1 MNKKV
6 LVLLITIVCVLIC
19 TAPAISAGFLGLF
32 GDASSIEIDH
42 MQIQQVKKIHTDSNG
57 NTKKSSKY
65 YLKFNVSSDSDSI
78 GNYSVSVKCLDK
90 NKKPITTIHSY
101 VDSKGKVKIYLPD
114 AAGIKSANVTI
125 KDESGNV
132 IFNNI
137 TSKIKVTE
145 KVTKD
150 KPAKSESSS
159 SSATYW
165 ASSNSNKF
173 HNPSCEWAQKIS
185 SRNKVVFHSR
195 DEAINSGYQP
205 CQVCSP

>member
-1 MNKKV
+1 MNKKL
-6 LVLLITIVCVLIC
+6 LVLLIALVSVLIC
-19 TAPAISAGFLGLF
+19 LSVVA
-32 GDASSIEIDH
+32 ASDNNDLDVKSL
-42 MQIQQVKKIHTDSNG
+42 QINKVKKIHTDSDG

-65 YLKFNVSSDSDSI
+65 YVKFNVKSKSGSMEKYDVEI
-78 GNYSVSVKCLDK
+78 QCLDK
-90 NKKPITTIHSY
+90 
-101 VDSKGKVKIYLPD
+101 DGKVID
-114 AAGIKSANVTI
+114 TIKSYIDSEGKNKIPLKGVSGVKSIKIKI
-125 KDESGNV
+125 KDNSGKEVFKGN
-132 IFNNI
+132 
-137 TSKIKVTE
+137 TSKIKTTE

-195 DEAINSGYQP
+195 DQAINSGYQA

>member
-1 MNKKV
+1 MNKKL
-6 LVLLITIVCVLIC
+6 LVLLIALVSVLIC
-19 TAPAISAGFLGLF
+19 LSVVA
-32 GDASSIEIDH
+32 ASDNNDLDVKSL
-42 MQIQQVKKIHTDSNG
+42 QINKVKKIHTDSDG

-65 YLKFNVSSDSDSI
+65 YVKFNVKSKSGSMEKYDVEI
-78 GNYSVSVKCLDK
+78 QCLDK
-90 NKKPITTIHSY
+90 
-101 VDSKGKVKIYLPD
+101 DGKVID
-114 AAGIKSANVTI
+114 TIKSYIDSEGKNKIPLKGVSGVKSIKIKI
-125 KDESGNV
+125 KDNSGKEVFKGN
-132 IFNNI
+132 
-137 TSKIKVTE
+137 TSKIKTTE